1 MAKIRKKRI
10 FEDDQQV
17 QQQIDQQAQNIQNP
31 QQNQNQ

>member
-1 MAKIRKKRI
+1 MAKIRRKRI

-17 QQQIDQQAQNIQNP
+17 QQQIDQQAQNIQQP